1 MGVLGKLQPDPRQR
15 GTSREPLRDSLPI
28 RSGDPRGPA
37 DAPRTMSYSSFR
49 GLPRRVRAW
58 IDPVAEVPRGSATGS
73 RVWSR
78 GLQAAAEH
86 PHAIDAALALV
97 VAVAGLTGDGL
108 THRDVSVWILT
119 FMLASPLVLR
129 RRFPVATFVVVAW
142 VAFAQWLLNLQ
153 LVADLALPIAL
164 FTVADERPR
173 RPAIGAAAVLEVGAA
188 LATLKWS
195 DAYDGLRTF
204 LFLSGLVVAA
214 LIAGVYLRARRVY
227 VASLLERADRLE
239 TERDQQAQLAA
250 AAERSRIAREMHD
263 VIAHSLAVIIALV
276 DGARAKVGRDPAQ
289 ADDALANVADL
300 GRQTLDDTRRL
311 LGVLRSSSGDEGLAP
326 QPGITEIDDLV
337 RQAAGTGL
345 ETRLRIDGEP
355 FPVAPGPAL
364 SAFRIIQEAI
374 TNTLKHA
381 VNARRVDVVLTYEGH
396 VLEIEVTDDGAP
408 TDEGVAVGRG
418 GFGLG
423 GMRERAALYDG
434 SLVAGRNACGGW
446 TVAARLVAID
456 RELR

>member
-1 MGVLGKLQPDPRQR
+1 MGRVQLDASGGGYEARLDQARLTRTALQGSGQRPDLRIEMNESRSRGIGQR
-15 GTSREPLRDSLPI
+15 IRE
-28 RSGDPRGPA
+28 
-37 DAPRTMSYSSFR
+37 
-49 GLPRRVRAW
+49 W
-58 IDPVAEVPRGSATGS
+58 IDPATEIPRGSGMGS
-73 RVWSR
+73 RAWSR
-78 GLQAAAEH
+78 GLQIAVDH
-86 PHAIDAALALV
+86 PHAIDAGLSLLI
-97 VAVAGLTGDGL
+97 VAAGLTGDEL
-108 THRDVSVWILT
+108 SHRGPSALIFT
-119 FMLASPLVLR
+119 FLLALPLVFR
-129 RRFPVATFVVVAW
+129 RRFPLATFVVVAW
-142 VAFAQWLLNLQ
+142 VAFAQWLFNLQ

-173 RPAIGAAAVLEVGAA
+173 RAAIGAAAVLEAGAV
-188 LATLKWS
+188 LATLRWS
-195 DAYDGLRTF
+195 NNDDSGLRTL

-214 LIAGVYLRARRVY
+214 LIAGAYLRARRVY
-227 VASLLERADRLE
+227 VASLLERAERLE
-239 TERDQQAQLAA
+239 IERDQQAQLAA

-276 DGARAKVGRDPAQ
+276 DGARAKMGHDPVQ

-311 LGVLRSSSGDEGLAP
+311 LGVLRSSTDDEHLAP
-326 QPGITEIDDLV
+326 QPGIAQIRDLV
-337 RQAAGTGL
+337 QQADGTGL

-364 SAFRIIQEAI
+364 CAYRIIQEAI

-381 VNARRVDVVLTYEGH
+381 VGATSVDVFLTYGGH
-396 VLEIEVTDDGAP
+396 VLDIEVTDDGAHVR
-408 TDEGVAVGRG
+408 EAMAGGRG

-434 SLVAGRNACGGW
+434 SVRAGRNASGGW
-446 TVAARLVAID
+446 TVDARLVAID